1 MFTKLL
7 IANRG
12 EIALRIL
19 RACKELGITTVA
31 VYSEPDRD
39 LMHVKMADES
49 ICIGPAESNNS
60 YLNIPAIIS
69 AMELSGAEGV
79 HPGYGFLA
87 ENADFVDKVE
97 KSGFKFAGP
106 SAQVI
111 KTMGNKIS
119 AKKLAKE
126 VGLPILPGS
135 DGPISSNPK
144 EEAKII
150 GYPLIIKSAT
160 GGGGRGMRV
169 VESESK
175 LEESIKITQTE
186 AGEIFGDSTVYMEK
200 YLASPRHIEVQVL
213 ADKYKNIIH
222 LGNRDCSL
230 QRRHQKVIEEA
241 PARGIPKEIK
251 DEMFNK
257 CIEASKEINFES
269 AGTFEFLYEN
279 EEFYFIE
286 MNTRIQVEHPVTEC
300 ITGLDLIKLQLRIA
314 REEKLKV
321 KQEEVSFN
329 GHAIEC
335 RINAENPTTFIPSP
349 GKILDYHA
357 PGGIGV
363 RIDSHLYSG
372 YVVPPFYDSL
382 IAKVIVSAN
391 DREDARVRLVRA
403 LEEMFI
409 SGIDTNLDMH
419 RNLVA
424 DENFISGN
432 FDINFLEKKYK
443 ITN

>member
-1 MFTKLL
+1 
-7 IANRG
+7 
-12 EIALRIL
+12 
-19 RACKELGITTVA
+19 
-31 VYSEPDRD
+31 
-39 LMHVKMADES
+39 
-49 ICIGPAESNNS
+49 
-60 YLNIPAIIS
+60 
-69 AMELSGAEGV
+69 
-79 HPGYGFLA
+79 
-87 ENADFVDKVE
+87 
-97 KSGFKFAGP
+97 
-106 SAQVI
+106 
-111 KTMGNKIS
+111 
-119 AKKLAKE
+119 
-126 VGLPILPGS
+126 
-135 DGPISSNPK
+135 
-144 EEAKII
+144 
-150 GYPLIIKSAT
+150 
-160 GGGGRGMRV
+160 
-169 VESESK
+169 
-175 LEESIKITQTE
+175 
-186 AGEIFGDSTVYMEK
+186 
-200 YLASPRHIEVQVL
+200 
-213 ADKYKNIIH
+213 
-222 LGNRDCSL
+222 
-230 QRRHQKVIEEA
+230 
-241 PARGIPKEIK
+241 
-251 DEMFNK
+251 
-257 CIEASKEINFES
+257 
-269 AGTFEFLYEN
+269 
-279 EEFYFIE
+279 